1 VWREPTDWLRDT
13 RGRGIVQCTSTTN
26 QFAYAWPSFG
36 DSLTIPVDRLPV
48 PCVLPTT
55 RADFTKATP
64 RAGILQVAFDNDAT
78 LLLIRLETSPHVIH
92 IHTFLPT
99 PNAAS
104 PVMTH
109 LTSLIFTYPVKTAKW
124 SPSGARR
131 LAATTRSGAV
141 YFWDAEGAWVDDGAE
156 EARGGMMEGV
166 PSRKCGAAPPGTDR
180 LSCSRHF

>member
-1 VWREPTDWLRDT
+1 MA
-13 RGRGIVQCTSTTN
+13 I
-26 QFAYAWPSFG
+26 
-36 DSLTIPVDRLPV
+36 SLTISVDRLPV
-48 PCVLPTT
+48 PYVLPTI

-64 RAGILQVAFDNDAT
+64 RAGILQLAFDNDAT

-104 PVMTH
+104 PMITH
-109 LTSLIFTYPVKTAKW
+109 LTSLIFTHPVKNAKW

-131 LAATTRSGAV
+131 LAVTTRSGAV

-166 PSRKCGAAPPGTDR
+166 GVPSRECGAALGVEFAIATD
-180 LSCSRHF
+180 H

>member
-1 VWREPTDWLRDT
+1 MA
-13 RGRGIVQCTSTTN
+13 I
-26 QFAYAWPSFG
+26 
-36 DSLTIPVDRLPV
+36 SLMISVDRLPV
-48 PCVLPTT
+48 PCVLPTI

-64 RAGILQVAFDNDAT
+64 RAGILQLAFDNDAT

-104 PVMTH
+104 PMITH
-109 LTSLIFTYPVKTAKW
+109 LTSLIFTHPVKNAKW

-131 LAATTRSGAV
+131 LAVTTRSGAV

-166 PSRKCGAAPPGTDR
+166 GVPSRECGAALGVEFAIATD
-180 LSCSRHF
+180 H

>member
-1 VWREPTDWLRDT
+1 MSRLIGSEIRAV
-13 RGRGIVQCTSTTN
+13 GV
-26 QFAYAWPSFG
+26 SFSVRHRYS
-36 DSLTIPVDRLPV
+36 DSPMRVCDMAISLTISVDRLPV
-48 PCVLPTT
+48 PCVLPTI

-64 RAGILQVAFDNDAT
+64 RAGILQLAFDNDAT

-104 PVMTH
+104 PMITH
-109 LTSLIFTYPVKTAKW
+109 LTSLIFTHPVKNAKW

-131 LAATTRSGAV
+131 LAVTTRSGAV

-166 PSRKCGAAPPGTDR
+166 GVPSRECGAALGVEFAIATD
-180 LSCSRHF
+180 H